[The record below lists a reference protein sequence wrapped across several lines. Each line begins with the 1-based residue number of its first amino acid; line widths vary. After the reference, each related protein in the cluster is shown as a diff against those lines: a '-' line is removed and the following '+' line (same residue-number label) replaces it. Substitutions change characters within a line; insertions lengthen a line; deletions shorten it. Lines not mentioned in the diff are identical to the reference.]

1 MSYSEDNLTQKTMSD
16 YMEHTLGWENVF
28 AFNTETFGVD
38 GTLGRK
44 SDREI
49 VLKRYLRQALV
60 KFNPNFPNVV
70 YDKAISQVT
79 DTIGFQ
85 SIVQTNREKYHL
97 IRDGI
102 LVSHREKGETKKI
115 RLRVFDFDEAA
126 NNHFLCV
133 RELKISSGIHNR
145 RPDII
150 GFVNGLPLLFVE
162 CKRPDKSLRRAYNDN
177 ISDYKDTI
185 PHAFH
190 FNAMVMLSNGLEGK
204 IGSITAKYEH
214 YSDWKRLKE
223 NDKGT
228 VQMEQLLKGVC
239 DKANFIDIFEN
250 FVLFDDSGTSLAKI
264 VARNHQYLGVNRALE
279 AVKNREARDGK
290 LGVFWHTQGSGK
302 SYSMAFFAQKVR
314 RKIGGD
320 FTFLLLTD
328 RNDLDSQIYKTFAGV
343 GLANN
348 DKEKCRADNG
358 QELKTLLSEHKAFV
372 FTLIQKFNQEIE
384 EGEAYSTRDNIIV
397 MTDEA
402 HRTQYGQ
409 LALNMRNALPH
420 ANFMGFTGTPLFKDD
435 EMTKRIFGGYVS
447 TYGFQR
453 AIEDNATLPLYYDA
467 RGDKLGVSG
476 EGLNEKLAKA
486 IEEADIEDADVAAKL
501 EDELK
506 REYHVVT
513 AEKRLRHIAKDFAHH
528 FSTNWETGKSMYV
541 AIDKITAVRM
551 HGYIAE
557 YWQGEIKAREADLNN
572 AVDEQDLTLRKRQ
585 IDWMRETE
593 MAVVVSDE
601 QGEVD
606 RFRKWDLDIIPHR
619 KRMKEGFTLSDGKRV
634 DVETAFKRDE
644 HPFRIVIVCAMW
656 LTGFDVPSLSTLYLD
671 KPLQA
676 HTLMQAIA
684 RANRVKEGKNNG
696 LIVDYCGILKNLRKA
711 LATFA
716 GHTGADDPEGGDVD
730 ADPLHPEEELLA
742 ELAGA
747 IDIVKEELSKNGFNL
762 GDLHAA
768 EGFAKNAAL
777 VEAKEA
783 ININDETRKMFEIT
797 ARAVFRKYKACLT
810 FKGVS
815 DYKEDFSAIRFVYN
829 ILEEDRVRADTSAII
844 RRLNEIVSEAITV
857 NEVEGEDRV
866 FDISKINFDLL
877 RKEFEASP
885 NKNSDVQNL
894 RDVIEKRLNKML
906 MENPI
911 RTDFQQR
918 FAEIISE
925 YNREKDKNTIE
936 QTFEALMRLTAEMQ
950 EEELAYAAEGFEN
963 QEQKTVY
970 DMLTKPEL
978 SKSDI
983 KKIKATSVGLL
994 QQIEKQLKNVQGIFN
1009 KESTRDGF
1017 RQNIYDYLY
1026 SDATGLPASS
1036 YDEEDL
1042 ALVTDS
1048 LMMFFANRPNLGS
1061 NWSDIA

>member
-1 MSYSEDNLTQKTMSD
+1 MSYNEDNLTQKTMSD
-16 YMEHTLGWENVF
+16 YMEQTLGWENVF

-49 VLKRYLRQALV
+49 VLTRYLRQALV
-60 KFNPNFPNVV
+60 KFNPKLPDVV
-70 YDKAISQVT
+70 YDKAITQVT
-79 DTIGFQ
+79 DALGFQ
-85 SIVQTNREKYHL
+85 SIVQTNRDKYNL

-102 LVSHREKGETKKI
+102 MVSHREKGETKKI
-115 RLRVFDFDEAA
+115 RLRVFDFNDAE

-133 RELKISSGIHNR
+133 RELWVRGTAHRR

-150 GFVNGLPLLFVE
+150 GYVNGLPLLFVE

-185 PHAFH
+185 PHAFN
-190 FNAMVMLSNGLEGK
+190 FNAMVMLSNGVEGK

-239 DKANFIDIFEN
+239 DKANFMDIFEN
-250 FVLFDDSGTSLAKI
+250 FILFDDSGTSLAKI

-279 AVKNREARDGK
+279 AVRNREARDGK

-348 DKEKCRADNG
+348 DKEKCRAESG
-358 QELKTLLSEHKAFV
+358 EELKTLLSEHKAFV
-372 FTLIQKFNQEIE
+372 FTLVQKFNQEIA
-384 EGEAYSTRDNIIV
+384 EGEAYSTRKNIIV

-409 LALNMRNALPH
+409 LALNMRNALPN

-467 RGDKLGVSG
+467 RGDKLQISSD
-476 EGLNEKLAKA
+476 GLNEKIAKA
-486 IEEADIEDADVAAKL
+486 IEDAEIEDVDVAARL
-501 EDELK
+501 ENELK

-513 AEKRLRHIAKDFAHH
+513 AENRLRTIAKDFAHH
-528 FSTNWETGKSMYV
+528 FSTNWEAGKAMYV
-541 AIDKITAVRM
+541 ALDKVTAVRM
-551 HGYIAE
+551 HGFIGE
-557 YWQGEIKAREADLNN
+557 YWQDEIKVLKADLKN
-572 AVDEQDLTLRKRQ
+572 AVDEQDLILRQRQ
-585 IDWMRETE
+585 IEWMLETE

-606 RFRKWDLDIIPHR
+606 KFRKWDLDIIPHR
-619 KRMKEGFTLSDGKRV
+619 KRMREGFTLDDGKRV
-634 DVETAFKRDE
+634 DVETAFKREE

-716 GHTGADDPEGGDVD
+716 GHTGTDESETGEET
-730 ADPLHPEEELLA
+730 DPLHPEEELLA
-742 ELAGA
+742 ELAEA
-747 IDIVKEELSKNGFNL
+747 IAIVKEDLSGNGFAL
-762 GDLHAA
+762 DKLHK
-768 EGFAKNAAL
+768 ETGFEKNAAL
-777 VEAKEA
+777 VAAKEA
-783 ININDETRKMFEIT
+783 ININDETRKMFEIS

-810 FKGVS
+810 FKGVVAF
-815 DYKEDFSAIRFVYN
+815 KEDFAAIRFIYN
-829 ILEEDRVRADTSAII
+829 ILEDDRVAADTSVII
-844 RRLNEIVSEAITV
+844 RKLNEIVSQAITV
-857 NEVEGEDRV
+857 QDPTDDEPDRV
-866 FDISKINFDLL
+866 FDISKINFELL
-877 RKEFEASP
+877 KKEFEKSP
-885 NKNSDVQNL
+885 NQNTDVQNL
-894 RDVIEKRLNKML
+894 RSVIEKRLNKML

-911 RTDFQQR
+911 RTDFQLR
-918 FAEIISE
+918 FNEIISE
-925 YNREKDKNTIE
+925 YNLEKDKNTIE
-936 QTFEALMRLTAEMQ
+936 QTFEALMRLTAEMH

-963 QEQKTVY
+963 QEQKTIF
-970 DMLTKPEL
+970 DMLVKPNL
-978 SKSDI
+978 SKSEI
-983 KKIKATSVGLL
+983 KKIKKTSVGLL
-994 QQIEKQLKNVQGIFN
+994 QTIRDQLESVQGIFA

-1017 RQNIYDYLY
+1017 RQNIYDFLY
-1026 SDATGLPASS
+1026 SDQTGLPADS
-1036 YDEEDL
+1036 YGEVDL
-1042 ALVTDS
+1042 ALMTDN
-1048 LMMFFANRPNLGS
+1048 LMMFFANRSSHPGGS
-1061 NWSDIA
+1061 YAP